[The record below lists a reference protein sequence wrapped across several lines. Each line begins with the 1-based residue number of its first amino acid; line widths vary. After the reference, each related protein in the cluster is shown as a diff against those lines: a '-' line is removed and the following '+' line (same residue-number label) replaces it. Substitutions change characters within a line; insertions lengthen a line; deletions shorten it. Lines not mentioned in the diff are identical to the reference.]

1 MLIFRTPIIFRQPS
15 LAAITNVFV
24 LPLQFEVWRACFIAM
39 IIVWLSMQ
47 TQYIYPEVRRQMSYL
62 DIVGFICGAAC
73 QQATHLIMPNT
84 SGRIIVLTTFIL
96 SLFVFI
102 SYSANILVLLQSPSH
117 TIKTIDDLIASPLR
131 VAVQDTRYMH
141 FYYETDGNRLMKQI
155 YERKLKPNGQDSWIY
170 DTALGVKRVRTQL
183 FAFQLESA
191 IAYKWISQTFT
202 DDEKCSL
209 TEMNTIRPPRLTA
222 TVVRNSPYKE
232 LFRQR

>member
-1 MLIFRTPIIFRQPS
+1 
-15 LAAITNVFV
+15 
-24 LPLQFEVWRACFIAM
+24 M
-39 IIVWLSMQ
+39 IIVWFLML
-47 TQYIYPEVRRQMSYL
+47 TQYIYPEMRRQMSYL

-73 QQATHLIMPNT
+73 QQATHLIMSKT

-117 TIKTIDDLIASPLR
+117 AIRSIDDLIASPLKLG
-131 VAVQDTRYMH
+131 VQDARYLH
-141 FYYETDGNRLMKQI
+141 FYYETDANSLMNRV

-170 DTALGVKRVRTQL
+170 DTVMGVKKVRTQL

-209 TEMNTIRPPRLTA
+209 TEMYTMRVPRLTA
-222 TVVRNSPYKE
+222 TIVRNSPYKE